1 MKKTHKFLLTT
12 QSIIQATQ
20 ELHTLRDILRWGL
33 TQLNRSSVFYGHG
46 TDNALDDLIYLMT
59 HTLKLDPQLDEKW
72 LDARLTTSEKTLLFK
87 QLQCRINEH
96 IPVAYLIQQAWFAG
110 LSFYVDE
117 RVLIPRSPLAEL
129 IEQQLQPWVVDPN
142 QIKTILD
149 LCTGSACIAVAC
161 AYAFTDAKIIATDV
175 SKEALAVA
183 EMNLEKH
190 ELTDQ
195 IQLIQSDLFCQI
207 PSRKYQIIISNP
219 PYVSDLIFKTLP
231 NEYHHEPALALR
243 AQQNGLEYVF
253 RILKQAQDYLT
264 EDGLLIVEV
273 GEAKQA
279 LIDAL
284 PHVPFMWLAF
294 TRGESEVFLLT
305 YSQLKQSNL
314 AQLFNEKVFMTD

>member
-1 MKKTHKFLLTT
+1 MKKTLKFLLTK

-20 ELHTLRDILRWGL
+20 ELHTLGDILRWGV
-33 TQLNRSSVFYGHG
+33 TQLNQASVFYGHG
-46 TDNALDDLIYLMT
+46 TDNALDDLIYLIT

-72 LDARLTTSEKTLLFK
+72 LSAKLTTSEKNLLFK
-87 QLQCRINEH
+87 QLQRRINEQ
-96 IPVAYLIQQAWFAG
+96 IPVAYLVQQAWFAG

-117 RVLIPRSPLAEL
+117 RVLVPRSPLAEL
-129 IEQQLQPWVVDPN
+129 IEQQLQPWVIDPN

-161 AYAFTDAKIIATDV
+161 AYAFTQAQIVATDV
-175 SKEALAVA
+175 SREALAVA
-183 EMNLEKH
+183 KINLEKH

-195 IQLIQSDLFCQI
+195 IQLIQSDLFCEI
-207 PSRKYQIIISNP
+207 PSQKYQIIISNP
-219 PYVSDLIFKTLP
+219 PYVSDMIFKTLP
-231 NEYHHEPALALR
+231 NEYYHEPALALK
-243 AQQNGLEYVF
+243 AQQNGLEYVL
-253 RILKQAQDYLT
+253 RILKRAEDYLT

-284 PHVPFMWLAF
+284 PHIPFMWLEF
-294 TRGESEVFLLT
+294 TRGDSEVFLLT

-314 AQLFNEKVFMTD
+314 AESLNEKVFMTD